1 MLIAS
6 PTLPSFPGSSLE
18 LERGPW
24 ERGLTERSGT
34 KESLEFEWNFRSFK
48 WNGSSRW
55 NVFGRRVI
63 DEVPGNFFRICPD
76 VH

>member
-34 KESLEFEWNFRSFK
+34 KESLEFEWNFR
-48 WNGSSRW
+48 
-55 NVFGRRVI
+55 
-63 DEVPGNFFRICPD
+63 
-76 VH
+76 